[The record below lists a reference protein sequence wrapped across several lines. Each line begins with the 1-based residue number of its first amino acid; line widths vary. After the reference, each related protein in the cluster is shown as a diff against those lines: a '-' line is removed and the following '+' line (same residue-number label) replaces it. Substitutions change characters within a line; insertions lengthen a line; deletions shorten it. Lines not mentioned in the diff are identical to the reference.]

1 MADGEAA
8 PVPRHVAPGRIVA
21 IDYGAKR
28 TGVATCDPDR
38 IVTRIVGMVRSV
50 PLEAAIA
57 DLSAIIRR
65 EEAVLVIVG
74 NPLTLRGEVGPQAQ
88 CVAQFVEQLQRA
100 VDVPIVLY
108 DERLTSSEARR
119 LLSERGPL
127 TREQRR
133 RGVVDELAARLL
145 LDDYIQ
151 EQRFQ
156 RPGSPRDDV
165 VDPAIVSPR
174 SE

>member
-1 MADGEAA
+1 MRDGEER
-8 PVPRHVAPGRIVA
+8 PIRRHVAPGRIVA

-38 IVTRIVGMVRSV
+38 IVTRIIGMVRSV

-57 DLSAIIRR
+57 SLSEIIRR
-65 EEAVLVIVG
+65 EDAVLVIVG
-74 NPLTLRGEVGPQAQ
+74 NPLTLRGEIGPQAQ
-88 CVAQFVEQLQRA
+88 RVAQFVEELQRA
-100 VDVPIVLY
+100 VEVPIMLY

-156 RPGSPRDDV
+156 RPDSSRDDV
-165 VDPAIVSPR
+165 ADPALSSPG